1 MKTYTKEDC
10 IKDTKEHIQ
19 KVKNN
24 IHTITTN
31 LEKRAEVHD
40 QSKIE
45 QPELD
50 IFVEY
55 TPKLANT
62 TYGSEEYKGH
72 LKGMRKGLEHHYK
85 VNPHH
90 PEHYDN
96 GINGMCLLDLTEML
110 SDWKA
115 ATERHADGDIIK
127 SLEINKE
134 RFGISDQL
142 YEILL
147 NTIEGLRW

>member
-1 MKTYTKEDC
+1 MTYTKEQC
-10 IKDTKEHIQ
+10 IKETKEHIQ
-19 KVKNN
+19 KVKEN
-24 IHTITTN
+24 IHDVTSR

-40 QSKIE
+40 QSKME

-50 IFVEY
+50 IFVKY
-55 TPKLANT
+55 TPKLKNT
-62 TYGSEEYKGH
+62 TFGSEEYEEH
-72 LKGMRKGLEHHYK
+72 LKGMGAALEHHYK
-85 VNPHH
+85 VNSHH

-96 GINGMCLLDLTEML
+96 GIGGMCLLDLIEML

-115 ATERHADGDIIK
+115 ATERHKDGDIVK

-142 YEILL
+142 YEVLL
-147 NTIEGLRW
+147 NTVERLGW

>member
-1 MKTYTKEDC
+1 ME
-10 IKDTKEHIQ
+10 
-19 KVKNN
+19 
-24 IHTITTN
+24 
-31 LEKRAEVHD
+31 R
-40 QSKIE
+40 
-45 QPELD
+45 PELD

-62 TYGSEEYKGH
+62 TYGSDEYKEH
-72 LKGMRKGLEHHYK
+72 LQGMRKGLKHHYK
-85 VNPHH
+85 INSHH
-90 PEHYDN
+90 PEHYNN
-96 GINGMCLLDLTEML
+96 GINGMCLLDLIEML

-142 YEILL
+142 YEVLL
-147 NTIEGLRW
+147 NTVEKLKWWLRNGKVRGGRDKLNGRPQALTIMVGVLF